1 VVADA
6 GMMSEANLA
15 HVENGGWSFIVA
27 GRLPN
32 VPYVTAQ
39 WCRQNPRAEPVDGTC
54 WPSR

>member
-1 VVADA
+1 MVADA